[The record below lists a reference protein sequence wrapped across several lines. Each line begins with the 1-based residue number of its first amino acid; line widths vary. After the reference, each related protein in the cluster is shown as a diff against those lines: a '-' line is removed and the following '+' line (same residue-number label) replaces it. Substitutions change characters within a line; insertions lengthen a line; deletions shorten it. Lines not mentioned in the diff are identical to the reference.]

1 MLDKSATDD
10 ELLEALKEE
19 VARTKSQLAKVQQ
32 QQQQQQQLQSF
43 GGSSFRREGQTLGSA
58 DLREEQLQS
67 EIKRLQRLCK
77 NQVCY

>member
-19 VARTKSQLAKVQQ
+19 VARTKAQLAKAQQ
-32 QQQQQQQLQSF
+32 QQQQQSQY
-43 GGSSFRREGQTLGSA
+43 GGGTVRREMQATVGGA

-77 NQVCY
+77 NQV